1 MILASSER
9 RRRRN
14 LFGRPANG
22 WNRSC
27 GAAAWNRALNS
38 PKKTRFPTNVFS
50 PNLLFLKIRGKLF
63 SYFFL
68 PNPGWVPVRF
78 GHQGG
83 KFISPASIS
92 FPHLQPMTIS
102 VTDRRWGG
110 DSAPSRASMW
120 RKKSNSII
128 FTFSCFL
135 YGRVYVVGASYL
147 EVNYWR
153 EICGRWIFSPT
164 RDMSEE
170 EEEEGAASE
179 NDLEIMAPHISLRPT
194 TSYFPEKW
202 GKLLILQKWF
212 KLAVSDESS
221 TPIYIYIYLKKFD
234 ILFQSVFY
242 SMSVDLEHFKLL
254 KEVPEIKKEI
264 KNRTPSFPD
273 KIDLSFSHA
282 FLCGES
288 KESKEGNS

>member
-1 MILASSER
+1 
-9 RRRRN
+9 
-14 LFGRPANG
+14 
-22 WNRSC
+22 
-27 GAAAWNRALNS
+27 
-38 PKKTRFPTNVFS
+38 
-50 PNLLFLKIRGKLF
+50 
-63 SYFFL
+63 
-68 PNPGWVPVRF
+68 
-78 GHQGG
+78 
-83 KFISPASIS
+83 
-92 FPHLQPMTIS
+92 
-102 VTDRRWGG
+102 
-110 DSAPSRASMW
+110 
-120 RKKSNSII
+120 
-128 FTFSCFL
+128 
-135 YGRVYVVGASYL
+135 
-147 EVNYWR
+147 
-153 EICGRWIFSPT
+153 
-164 RDMSEE
+164 MSEE